1 MESFTLIMAR
11 IKPNELVLQAENWQE
26 KGKRFIVIGDVKL
39 KEQIQGKL
47 VVNY

>member
-26 KGKRFIVIGDVKL
+26 KGQKVYRIGDVEL
-39 KEQIQGKL
+39 KAKIQGKL